1 MLSLPK
7 KTVTQTN
14 QSMKLPSIHYLIKSA
29 KDSFIRFPL
38 TIISSLIASILG
50 IYLVEN
56 GKEITNLFPYINI
69 MLCMSIGIP
78 LYFCVTT
85 IAQKKQF
92 NTKNNLIIHLL
103 ATAILV
109 IIYFTLPNAE
119 STHNTSLPY
128 IKYTLYNITCH
139 LMVSFIPF
147 VFNKQLNGFWN
158 YNKILFIRI
167 WASILYSGFIY
178 AGLIIAL
185 TSLHLLF
192 DIAIHD
198 KLYADIWIATI
209 CFFNTWFFVGGIPVD
224 IDQLENDYEYPKG
237 LKIFSQYVLLPL
249 LGLYLMILYS
259 YGAKILVLWD
269 WPRGIV
275 SYLIICVSVLGI
287 LAFLLLHPYGN
298 RDENSWIKKAAKG
311 YYLLLFPLLIILFIA
326 IFMRINEYGI
336 TINRYVILILGIW
349 LTIVC
354 VYTAIGNT
362 NIKFIPTSLAILA
375 ILISFG
381 PWGMFAIS
389 EKSQVNR
396 LKTILEQANIL
407 VDNKIVNETIW
418 IKDSLPNWYSPVE
431 LQNQGSLPDSLHS
444 EVQSILDYLDS
455 HHGFSSIKAWYIQ
468 DIDTLV
474 TLQHVKGKN
483 TYQQPEAVIYM
494 KTLGLD
500 YTRIYMQDKM
510 PTIAYHTSYNDLVK
524 TVTGYDFVVD
534 FSKYNYG
541 PKDTTIVNF
550 NIESIDYQFIY
561 LNKPKAQLLLKSKT
575 DLIYFELD
583 GFIKTLQK
591 EFGNNPES
599 ALPRSKMQLMGK
611 NDKLEVNIE
620 FHDIDL
626 TLGTNGIR
634 YNRLSGVMLIKRVK
648 NNP

>member
-1 MLSLPK
+1 
-7 KTVTQTN
+7 
-14 QSMKLPSIHYLIKSA
+14 MKLPSIHYLIQSA
-29 KDSFIRFPL
+29 KLAFIRFPL

-78 LYFCVTT
+78 LYFCATT

-103 ATAILV
+103 ATGILV

-167 WASILYSGFIY
+167 LASILYSGFIY
-178 AGLIIAL
+178 AGLVIAL
-185 TSLHLLF
+185 TSLRLLF
-192 DIAIHD
+192 DINVDD

-209 CFFNTWFFVGGIPVD
+209 CFFNTWFFVGGIPAD
-224 IDQLENDYEYPKG
+224 IDQLENDYAYPKG
-237 LKIFSQYVLLPL
+237 LKVFSQYVLLPL
-249 LGLYLMILYS
+249 LGLYVIILYS
-259 YGAKILVLWD
+259 YGTKILVLWD

-298 RDENSWIKKAAKG
+298 RSENAWIKKAAKG
-311 YYLLLFPLLIILFIA
+311 YYLLLFPLLIVLFIA

-336 TINRYVILILGIW
+336 TVNRYVILILGIW

-407 VDNKIVNETIW
+407 VDNKVVNETIW

-431 LQNQGSLPDSLHS
+431 FKNQASLPDSLHR
-444 EVQSILDYLDS
+444 EVQSILHYLDN
-455 HHGFSSIKAWYIQ
+455 HHGFSSIKAWYTQ
-468 DIDTLV
+468 DIDSLITIQY
-474 TLQHVKGKN
+474 TKGKN

-494 KTLGLD
+494 RTLGLD
-500 YTRIYMQDKM
+500 DTRIYAKNNM
-510 PTIAYHTSYNDLVK
+510 PTITYRTSGNESVQK
-524 TVTGYDFVVD
+524 VTGYDYAVD
-534 FSKYNYG
+534 FSEYNYNNN
-541 PKDTTIVNF
+541 DTTVADFTIDSV
-550 NIESIDYQFIY
+550 DYQLVY
-561 LNKPKAQLLLKSKT
+561 LNKRKVQLLLKSNT
-575 DLIYFELD
+575 GLIYFELD

-626 TLGTNGIR
+626 TLGTNGIS

-648 NNP
+648 NSP

>member
-1 MLSLPK
+1 
-7 KTVTQTN
+7 
-14 QSMKLPSIHYLIKSA
+14 MKLPSIHYLIQSA
-29 KDSFIRFPL
+29 KRAFIRFPL
-38 TIISSLIASILG
+38 TIISSLVASILG
-50 IYLVEN
+50 IYLVEKA
-56 GKEITNLFPYINI
+56 KEITNLFPYINI

-78 LYFCVTT
+78 LFFCVTT

-92 NTKNNLIIHLL
+92 DKKNSILLHLL

-185 TSLHLLF
+185 TSLRLLF
-192 DIAIHD
+192 DINIHE

-209 CFFNTWFFVGGIPVD
+209 CFFNTWFFVGGIPAD

-249 LGLYLMILYS
+249 LGLYLIILYS
-259 YGAKILVLWD
+259 YGTKILVLWD

-298 RDENSWIKKAAKG
+298 HSENSWIKKAAKG
-311 YYLLLFPLLIILFIA
+311 YYLLLFPLLVVLFIA

-381 PWGMFAIS
+381 PWGMFSIS

-407 VDNKIVNETIW
+407 VNNKVVNETIW

-431 LQNQGSLPDSLHS
+431 GKNKERLPDSLHR
-444 EVQSILDYLDS
+444 EVQSIINYLDD
-455 HHGFSSIKAWYIQ
+455 HHGFSSIKAWYMQ
-468 DIDTLV
+468 DIDSLV
-474 TLQHVKGKN
+474 TLQHIKEKK

-494 KTLGLD
+494 KALGLD
-500 YTRIYMQDKM
+500 YTRIYAQDKM
-510 PTIAYHTSYNDLVK
+510 PTIAYRTSNNGLVQ
-524 TVTGYDFVVD
+524 TVTGYD
-534 FSKYNYG
+534 Y
-541 PKDTTIVNF
+541 IVNF
-550 NIESIDYQFIY
+550 DEYNYENNDTSVVGFTVGSVDYQLLY
-561 LNKPKAQLLLKSKT
+561 LNKPNIHLLLKTNTSP
-575 DLIYFELD
+575 IYFELD
-583 GFIKTLQK
+583 GLIKNLQK
-591 EFGNNPES
+591 EFGINPEFE
-599 ALPRSKMQLMGK
+599 LPTTKMQLMGK
-611 NDKLEVNIE
+611 NDSLEVNIE
-620 FHDIDL
+620 FRYIDL
-626 TLGTNGIR
+626 TSGTNGLR
-634 YNRLSGVMLIKRVK
+634 FNRLSGVMLIKRVK
-648 NNP
+648 K